1 VLLTVAAVIGALG
14 VGAVAT
20 AGTYA
25 RWNSRAPLAA
35 ATVAAGTAALTVTS
49 VSAFPTTALYPGATN
64 RGAFT
69 VANTGDV
76 PLLLGVASLAGPA
89 TPTTFS
95 QAITVSVGVDTAA
108 HCASGAFTVTWS
120 GTFAAAVPG
129 AIGSVAVPA
138 HGSTVVCLA
147 EALSA
152 SVATGAQGQAA
163 SGIVLTIRGTQP

>member
-1 VLLTVAAVIGALG
+1 MLLTVAAVVGALG

-35 ATVAAGTAALTVTS
+35 ATVAAGTAALTVTP

-108 HCASGAFTVTWS
+108 HCSSGAFTVAWS
-120 GTFAAAVPG
+120 GTFAGSVPG